1 MTSLDDTLRPCLTEQ
16 GLGCLPWQNAFQVC
30 TNLGSMPSS
39 THTNGR
45 CDEMRLCCR
54 GSMMRV
60 RALLSQRL
68 GEVTSS
74 LMRALQ
80 LNAIQVLA
88 SDSPG
93 LPEKHTGTS

>member
-1 MTSLDDTLRPCLTEQ
+1 
-16 GLGCLPWQNAFQVC
+16 
-30 TNLGSMPSS
+30 
-39 THTNGR
+39 
-45 CDEMRLCCR
+45 
-54 GSMMRV
+54 MRV

-93 LPEKHTGTS
+93 LPEKHTGTSWKQRRVRLL